1 MKIALLS
8 NHAWGTA
15 NKAGFHMLAASYAA
29 LGHEVMFVTTG
40 LSLFSAVRRD
50 ARLRTG
56 RPLNRL
62 VDEGGG
68 VWSYLHFTALHPHT
82 LVLRPLDRLSAP
94 LVRRYD
100 RYGLGEAAPRV
111 AAADVVFFESC
122 SALCLVGLVRRM
134 NPRAKLVYRASDVI
148 TRMRSLHPE
157 VAAVEQEVLPAFDL
171 VSVPTPCMA
180 GRLGAARRVV
190 VHRHGVDTAVF
201 EAARSPYSP
210 GSRNAIFVGMSDLDS
225 SFLEVAARRFP
236 EVTFNVVGP
245 FRREVAQPNVAYH
258 GKLPFAVAAGYVKF
272 ADVALTALRKMDSAL
287 LESFGTSL
295 KMNQYR
301 YCGLPVVIPDAIP
314 VPWQE
319 GCFRYRFGDAES
331 ICEAMAQALSAGRDP
346 TRGAGVCSWR
356 DVAAAI
362 LGDLE
367 KGEGKS
373 CSS

>member
-29 LGHEVMFVTTG
+29 LGHEVTFVTTG
-40 LSLFSAVRRD
+40 LSPFSAIRRD
-50 ARLRTG
+50 ARLKTG

-68 VWSYLHFTALHPHT
+68 VKSYLHFTPLHPHT

-134 NPRAKLVYRASDVI
+134 NPPAKLVYRASDVI

-171 VSVPTPCMA
+171 VSVPTPFMA
-180 GRLGAARRVV
+180 ACLGAARRVV
-190 VHRHGVDTAVF
+190 VHRHGVDTAAF
-201 EAARSPYSP
+201 EAAQNPYP
-210 GSRNAIFVGMSDLDS
+210 AGSCNAIFVGMSDLDG
-225 SFLEVAARRFP
+225 SFLGIAAKSFP
-236 EVTFNVVGP
+236 DTTFNVVGP
-245 FRREVAQPNVAYH
+245 FRREVALPNVAYH
-258 GKLPFAVAAGYVKF
+258 GMLPFERTAGYIKF
-272 ADVALTALRKMDSAL
+272 ADVALTTLRKMDPAL

-314 VPWQE
+314 VPWPE
-319 GCFRYRFGDAES
+319 GCFHYKFDDADS
-331 ICEAMAQALSAGRDP
+331 ISDAMSQALAAGKDP
-346 TRGAGVCSWR
+346 ARREGISSWK
-356 DVAAAI
+356 DVAQSI
-362 LGDLE
+362 LDDL
-367 KGEGKS
+367 GR
-373 CSS
+373 